1 MARLSKPASNVP
13 VLYQAK
19 EMWGSSLTAA
29 NKAPKTIRTYLDAVG
44 KLEAHVTTVRS
55 IDRIT
60 RADHEAMI
68 AGLYAAGWKPSS
80 VSTVYRS
87 LRSFWKYVVEHDDLP
102 VAKDPMNGMAA
113 PVIPET
119 TVEFVSDDE
128 LRKIIATTKSKS
140 RHNYLGHRDEAI
152 IRLFASTGA
161 RLSEIAGLTLG
172 DVDLATAYP
181 SVSVMGKGRRERDLP
196 LDEPTLLALR
206 TYLTRERPRH
216 PAASGTDKVWLAR
229 AGEMTPNGIAQMVA
243 ERAQKAG
250 ITRRVHPHELR
261 HRFIAKALGAGL
273 SEGDV
278 MALSGHRSRSM
289 LDRYGRYTRAQRAQD
304 AFRKASAS
312 GALPRL

>member
-1 MARLSKPASNVP
+1 MP

-19 EMWGSSLTAA
+19 EMWASSLAA
-29 NKAPKTIRTYLDAVG
+29 GNKAPKTIRTYLDAVG
-44 KLEAHVTTVRS
+44 KLEAHVTSVRS

-60 RADHEAMI
+60 RSDHEAMI
-68 AGLYAAGWKPSS
+68 AGLYAAGWKASS

-87 LRSFWKYVVEHDDLP
+87 LRSFWKFVVEHDDLP

-119 TVEFVSDDE
+119 TVEFASDDE
-128 LRKIIATTKSKS
+128 LRRIIATTKSRS
-140 RHNYLGHRDEAI
+140 RHNYLGHRDEAL
-152 IRLFASTGA
+152 IRLFESTGA
-161 RLSEIAGLTLG
+161 RLSEIAGLTLS

-181 SVSVMGKGRRERDLP
+181 TVSVMGKGRRERDLP
-196 LDEPTLLALR
+196 LNEQTSLALR

-216 PAASGTDKVWLAR
+216 PAATATDKVWLAR
-229 AGEMTPNGIAQMVA
+229 AGAMTPNGIAQMVA

-250 ITRRVHPHELR
+250 IARRVHPHELR
-261 HRFIAKALGAGL
+261 HRFIANMLGAGV